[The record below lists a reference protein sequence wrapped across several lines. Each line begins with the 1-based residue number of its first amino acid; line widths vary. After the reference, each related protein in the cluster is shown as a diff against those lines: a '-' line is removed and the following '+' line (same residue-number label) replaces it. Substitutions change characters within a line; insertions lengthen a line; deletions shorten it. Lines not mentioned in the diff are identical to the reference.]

1 MSFVIKQK
9 LQALKILSNR
19 DKMSSPLRI
28 TKRFFRLLPFISY
41 CIWLVLLLGLTWGSL
56 PFLTLDNWFVPPEWL
71 KSFVR
76 SIFYRDYIF

>member
-1 MSFVIKQK
+1 MKQK
-9 LQALKILSNR
+9 FQLLKTPLNR
-19 DKMSSPLRI
+19 SKMSNFLRN

-41 CIWLVLLLGLTWGSL
+41 CTWLILLLGFTWGSL
-56 PFLTLDNWFVPPEWL
+56 PFLSLDNWFVPPEWL

>member
-1 MSFVIKQK
+1 MKKI
-9 LQALKILSNR
+9 QAMKIPLNR
-19 DKMSSPLRI
+19 DKMSSFLEN
-28 TKRFFRLLPFISY
+28 TKRFFHLLPFISY
-41 CIWLVLLLGLTWGSL
+41 CIWLILLLGLTWGSL